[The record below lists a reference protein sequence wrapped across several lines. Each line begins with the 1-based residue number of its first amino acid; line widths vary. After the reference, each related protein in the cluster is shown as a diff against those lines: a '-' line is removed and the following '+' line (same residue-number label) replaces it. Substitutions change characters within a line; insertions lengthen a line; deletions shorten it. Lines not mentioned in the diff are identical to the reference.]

1 MNDWSRVMTCI
12 LFEVTDDCLS
22 EYSFKALG
30 NSRSNW
36 HISICSIAK
45 ATVCSRMAVHPN
57 QLYRHW
63 IRNTRANV
71 LAEIRDASTV
81 LELRLRNDKSRAD
94 QSIKEWILCGP
105 KVGKESSPQQQ
116 LREYAQSQE
125 IERWKKDG
133 YTITPILVVVV
144 GSRHVLLWN
153 FDGDTLDASPRLA
166 LK

>member
-1 MNDWSRVMTCI
+1 MIAFLNI
-12 LFEVTDDCLS
+12 LSKPSGIAGRTGMLVSVPLRKQLFVLE
-22 EYSFKALG
+22 
-30 NSRSNW
+30 W
-36 HISICSIAK
+36 QSIQINYIDIGSG
-45 ATVCSRMAVHPN
+45 TR
-57 QLYRHW
+57 LE
-63 IRNTRANV
+63 RANV

-81 LELRLRNDKSRAD
+81 LELKFRNDKSRTD

-105 KVGKESSPQQQ
+105 KVGKESSPHQQ

-144 GSRHVLLWN
+144 GSRHVLLRN
-153 FDGDTLDASPRLA
+153 LDGDTLDASPRLA